1 MKIEISYV
9 DVLDY
14 DMGVYEFH
22 FPMVVGPRYNAGAA
36 FPGTTGGPSPDP
48 KTIVGEGPTTLP
60 HGVNPAYLKPGFRT
74 GHDISLEVRLDSGV
88 PLQDIQIPSHEAEVQ
103 RIGGREVIAR
113 LLPSDT
119 IPNKDFVMKYGVV
132 GEKPEM
138 AILAHKQ
145 SDDDGWFML
154 MIQPKLDEELKKAPP
169 RELVF
174 LIDVSGSLGGE
185 PTAKVKET
193 MKRCFELT
201 RSEDR
206 LQVITFAGQA
216 NKLFPAPVPVTEENV
231 QKAMNFTEA
240 VQAGGGTRMLEGIK
254 MVLNEPPDP
263 ERVRICIMLTD
274 GYIGNEAEIIA
285 EVGKRAG
292 DRIRF
297 WTLGIGS
304 SPNRFLLDGVARQG
318 GGMSKVVGLTDDPE
332 LLVREIVERI
342 HRAQLASISID
353 WGELEAYETYPARIP
368 ELWAGRPVVVFGRYT
383 GGGRY
388 TIEVSGQ
395 AEGVPVSYPLRVRFP
410 REEAAHDVLPQVW
423 ARRKIEQLMD
433 QTYFADAPEVIEEIT
448 QIALEYRLMSQ
459 FTSFVAVDDSQA
471 ISPEEAAKPPRRV
484 SIPVPLPQGV
494 EFVGIFGPKDN
505 EGIVQSARDVNYS
518 LSLGDFVKKPAVDR
532 KMGRQEVSSEIQA
545 TAF

>member
-1 MKIEISYV
+1 MTTSTVKQEQKSGPG
-9 DVLDY
+9 VLN
-14 DMGVYEFH
+14 F
-22 FPMVVGPRYNAGAA
+22 
-36 FPGTTGGPSPDP
+36 
-48 KTIVGEGPTTLP
+48 IVGLAIVVALAFLARWFKDQVYGIKDLGGLGIPGKVLEFPIWAALVGLVANYILKAVKFFEYP
-60 HGVNPAYLKPGFRT
+60 KPGFRT

-103 RIGGREVIAR
+103 RIGGREVVAT

-174 LIDVSGSLGGE
+174 LIDVSGSMGGE

-193 MKRCFELT
+193 MKRFFELT

-240 VQAGGGTRMLEGIK
+240 VQAGGGTEMLQGVK

-304 SPNRFLLDGVARQG
+304 SPNRFLLDGVAQQG
-318 GGMSKVVGLTDDPE
+318 GGMSKVIGLTDDPE
-332 LLVREIVERI
+332 LLVREIVEI
-342 HRAQLASISID
+342 GRAH
-353 WGELEAYETYPARIP
+353 
-368 ELWAGRPVVVFGRYT
+368 V
-383 GGGRY
+383 
-388 TIEVSGQ
+388 
-395 AEGVPVSYPLRVRFP
+395 
-410 REEAAHDVLPQVW
+410 
-423 ARRKIEQLMD
+423 
-433 QTYFADAPEVIEEIT
+433 
-448 QIALEYRLMSQ
+448 
-459 FTSFVAVDDSQA
+459 
-471 ISPEEAAKPPRRV
+471 
-484 SIPVPLPQGV
+484 
-494 EFVGIFGPKDN
+494 
-505 EGIVQSARDVNYS
+505 
-518 LSLGDFVKKPAVDR
+518 
-532 KMGRQEVSSEIQA
+532 
-545 TAF
+545 